1 MRLQVHLSVCLI
13 SGLRFV
19 DLALHGLLE
28 DIRVIIT
35 ACSNSIFYKDTDN
48 TL

>member
-1 MRLQVHLSVCLI
+1 MGLQVHWSGFLI

-28 DIRVIIT
+28 DIRGDYH
-35 ACSNSIFYKDTDN
+35 CM
-48 TL
+48 